1 MRCRPIGINQ
11 KNILA
16 IYINMFHTINPSIVR
31 QINELQKVPEI
42 KDKKLEQAEKKVI
55 GEGMSEL
62 VDKLKNIRIKNPRKN
77 IKITM

>member
-1 MRCRPIGINQ
+1 
-11 KNILA
+11 
-16 IYINMFHTINPSIVR
+16 MFHTINPSIVR
-31 QINELQKVPEI
+31 QINELQKAPEI

-55 GEGMSEL
+55 GEGMTEL

>member
-1 MRCRPIGINQ
+1 
-11 KNILA
+11 
-16 IYINMFHTINPSIVR
+16 MFHTISPAIVR
-31 QINELQKVPEI
+31 QINELQKAPET
-42 KDKKLEQAEKKVI
+42 KSKQLEKAEAKVI